1 MKFNLRCNLDHDFE
15 GWFPNKDELLKQI
28 GKGLVECP
36 YCGTINVK
44 KTLSSPNISTK
55 SNKKLTDTTKN
66 LNSSSSK
73 LQDVNDNFESKNT
86 VFNNYQLRKIY
97 KNLQK
102 TIEKEFTNVGS
113 NFANEARKI
122 HYGEKK
128 PKNIYGKC
136 SESERVDLEKE
147 GVDFASIQWVSR
159 DN

>member
-55 SNKKLTDTTKN
+55 SNKKLTETTKN

-86 VFNNYQLRKIY
+86 VFNNYELRKIY

-147 GVDFASIQWVSR
+147 GVDFASIPWVSR

>member
-55 SNKKLTDTTKN
+55 SNKKIADTTKN

-147 GVDFASIQWVSR
+147 GVDFASIPWVSR

>member
-66 LNSSSSK
+66 LNSSLSK

-147 GVDFASIQWVSR
+147 GVDFASIPWVSR

>member
-55 SNKKLTDTTKN
+55 NNKKLTDTTKN
-66 LNSSSSK
+66 LNPSSSK
-73 LQDVNDNFESKNT
+73 VQDANDNFESKNT

-147 GVDFASIQWVSR
+147 GVDFASIPWVSR

>member
-86 VFNNYQLRKIY
+86 VFNNYELRKIY

-136 SESERVDLEKE
+136 SESEKVDLEKE
-147 GVDFASIQWVSR
+147 GVHFASIPWVSR

>member
-44 KTLSSPNISTK
+44 KTLSSPNVSTK
-55 SNKKLTDTTKN
+55 SNKKLTNTTKN
-66 LNSSSSK
+66 LNSSSNK
-73 LQDVNDNFESKNT
+73 LQDVNDNYESKNT

-147 GVDFASIQWVSR
+147 GVDFASIPWVSR

>member
-1 MKFNLRCNLDHDFE
+1 MKFNLRCNSDHDFE

-36 YCGTINVK
+36 YCGSINVEK
-44 KTLSSPNISTK
+44 ALSSPNISTK
-55 SNKKLTDTTKN
+55 GNKKLTNTTKI

-73 LQDVNDNFESKNT
+73 LPDVNDNFESKNT

-147 GVDFASIQWVSR
+147 GVDFASIPWVSR

>member
-147 GVDFASIQWVSR
+147 GVDFASIPWVSR

>member
-28 GKGLVECP
+28 DKGLVECP

-86 VFNNYQLRKIY
+86 VFNNYELRKIY

-147 GVDFASIQWVSR
+147 GVDFASIPWVSR

>member
-55 SNKKLTDTTKN
+55 SNKKLADTTKN

-147 GVDFASIQWVSR
+147 GVDFASIPWVSR

>member
-86 VFNNYQLRKIY
+86 VFNNYELRKIY

-147 GVDFASIQWVSR
+147 GVDFASIPWVSR

>member
-1 MKFNLRCNLDHDFE
+1 MKFNLKCNLDHDFE

-55 SNKKLTDTTKN
+55 SNKKLTDKTKN
-66 LNSSSSK
+66 LNSSSRKS
-73 LQDVNDNFESKNT
+73 QDVNDNFESKNT

-113 NFANEARKI
+113 NFAIEARKI

-147 GVDFASIQWVSR
+147 GVDFASIPWVSR

>member
-55 SNKKLTDTTKN
+55 SNKKIADTTKN

-86 VFNNYQLRKIY
+86 VFNNYELRKIY

-147 GVDFASIQWVSR
+147 GVDFASIPWVSR

>member
-1 MKFNLRCNLDHDFE
+1 MKFNLRCNFDHDFE

-55 SNKKLTDTTKN
+55 SNKKLADTTKN

-147 GVDFASIQWVSR
+147 GVDFASIPWVSR

>member
-15 GWFPNKDELLKQI
+15 GWFPNKDELLKHI

-147 GVDFASIQWVSR
+147 GVDFASIPWVSR

>member
-1 MKFNLRCNLDHDFE
+1 MKFNLRCNIDHDFE

-44 KTLSSPNISTK
+44 KTLSSPYISTK

-147 GVDFASIQWVSR
+147 GVDFASIPWVSR

>member
-55 SNKKLTDTTKN
+55 SNKKLADTTKN

-86 VFNNYQLRKIY
+86 VFNNYELRKIY

-147 GVDFASIQWVSR
+147 GVDFASIPWVSR

>member
-15 GWFPNKDELLKQI
+15 GWFPNKDELLRQI

-147 GVDFASIQWVSR
+147 GVDFASIPWVSR

>member
-28 GKGLVECP
+28 DKGLVECP

-147 GVDFASIQWVSR
+147 GVDFASIPWVSR

>member
-55 SNKKLTDTTKN
+55 SNKKFADTTKN

-147 GVDFASIQWVSR
+147 GVDFASIPWVSR

>member
-36 YCGTINVK
+36 YCGTVNVK

-55 SNKKLTDTTKN
+55 SNKKLADTTKN

-86 VFNNYQLRKIY
+86 VFNNYELRKIY

-147 GVDFASIQWVSR
+147 GVDFASIPWVSR

>member
-1 MKFNLRCNLDHDFE
+1 MKFNLRCNINHDFE
-15 GWFPNKDELLKQI
+15 GWFPNKDELSKQI
-28 GKGLVECP
+28 GLGLVECP
-36 YCGTINVK
+36 YCGTNNVK
-44 KTLSSPNISTK
+44 KTLSSPNISIK
-55 SNKKLTDTTKN
+55 NNKKLKETKKS
-66 LNSSSSK
+66 LNISSSNV
-73 LQDVNDNFESKNT
+73 QEVNDNLENKNT

-97 KNLQK
+97 KDLQK

-136 SESERVDLEKE
+136 SENERVDLEKE
-147 GVDFASIQWVSR
+147 GVDFASIPWVPR